1 MSDPTDHESVRA
13 APASAERPVPGFRDP
28 ERAAEQRRLAVQRA
42 SEREAESDR
51 AEPGPRMRAAV
62 WHAVYS
68 PLTAL
73 LAFLLALT
81 FAVNRA
87 RIGSAVSGGAL
98 LPAPNGGGT
107 LLADYQQEW
116 HSVGGGTSAP
126 APALSGLL
134 GLLGAPFGGADHAI
148 AVLLLAAMPLA
159 GLSAYC
165 ATRATGLHRG
175 QRALLGGI
183 WALLPAGAVASSFGR
198 IDTLFTYILLP
209 LVLAGLS
216 SVLRGAP
223 AGVDRR
229 GRAVARSR
237 WLSTTAATALA
248 LAVLTSAA
256 PVMYLLI
263 VMVALVGFVLLRPAP
278 GTGLRRATSL
288 FFVVLLPVGLLLPW
302 PAELLTHPGVFLH
315 GVGSTGGVPDFSPI
329 QLLTLGR
336 GVPSIVGVL
345 VVLAALAL
353 LITVPTWRM
362 VAGAALVVLGAASAA
377 VLGNV
382 HRPRLVDRELA
393 VGNPGPALLL
403 MSAGLLLVIAVGLQQ
418 RARRV
423 AVGRRSPL
431 MAALGVAIVA
441 VLAVGAVLG
450 GSVGDVRAR
459 PTPSLPAAFQ
469 YELLMNQALVLTT
482 AAGEQPARLSSPALP
497 QLGDDDLALT
507 AEAASRITAWS
518 DAITAG
524 TQDAVAAAVAQ
535 AAASGVGAVV
545 LPAGTRLSSGV
556 TAALLADAGQ
566 TTDGRT
572 VFRVQLPARG
582 ARVLE
587 PGLAT
592 ASRTGGQPPGATG
605 STTTAAQGTSPVP
618 GGPPELRVRVSNGSD
633 GRLLVLA
640 AENENGWEVHVDGT
654 AVEVAPA
661 YGHLVGV
668 ALPGTA
674 TEVTVQR
681 SSTVRSILLLV
692 QAGVLLFTLLLAI
705 PPRGRVREF
714 SPAQQRPGRSRPRRR
729 GRWSLRRRRGK

>member
-1 MSDPTDHESVRA
+1 
-13 APASAERPVPGFRDP
+13 
-28 ERAAEQRRLAVQRA
+28 
-42 SEREAESDR
+42 
-51 AEPGPRMRAAV
+51 
-62 WHAVYS
+62 
-68 PLTAL
+68 
-73 LAFLLALT
+73 
-81 FAVNRA
+81 
-87 RIGSAVSGGAL
+87 
-98 LPAPNGGGT
+98 
-107 LLADYQQEW
+107 
-116 HSVGGGTSAP
+116 
-126 APALSGLL
+126 
-134 GLLGAPFGGADHAI
+134 
-148 AVLLLAAMPLA
+148 
-159 GLSAYC
+159 
-165 ATRATGLHRG
+165 
-175 QRALLGGI
+175 
-183 WALLPAGAVASSFGR
+183 
-198 IDTLFTYILLP
+198 
-209 LVLAGLS
+209 
-216 SVLRGAP
+216 
-223 AGVDRR
+223 
-229 GRAVARSR
+229 
-237 WLSTTAATALA
+237 
-248 LAVLTSAA
+248 
-256 PVMYLLI
+256 
-263 VMVALVGFVLLRPAP
+263 
-278 GTGLRRATSL
+278 
-288 FFVVLLPVGLLLPW
+288 
-302 PAELLTHPGVFLH
+302 
-315 GVGSTGGVPDFSPI
+315 
-329 QLLTLGR
+329 
-336 GVPSIVGVL
+336 
-345 VVLAALAL
+345 
-353 LITVPTWRM
+353 
-362 VAGAALVVLGAASAA
+362 
-377 VLGNV
+377 
-382 HRPRLVDRELA
+382 
-393 VGNPGPALLL
+393 

-418 RARRV
+418 RARRD

-469 YELLMNQALVLTT
+469 YELLVNQALVLTT

-507 AEAASRITAWS
+507 PEAASRITAWS

-605 STTTAAQGTSPVP
+605 STTTAAQGTTPVP
-618 GGPPELRVRVSNGSD
+618 GGPPELGIRVSSGSD

-640 AENENGWEVHVDGT
+640 AENQNGWEVRVDGT

-714 SPAQQRPGRSRPRRR
+714 SPAQQRPGRRRPRRR

>member
-1 MSDPTDHESVRA
+1 
-13 APASAERPVPGFRDP
+13 
-28 ERAAEQRRLAVQRA
+28 
-42 SEREAESDR
+42 
-51 AEPGPRMRAAV
+51 
-62 WHAVYS
+62 
-68 PLTAL
+68 
-73 LAFLLALT
+73 
-81 FAVNRA
+81 
-87 RIGSAVSGGAL
+87 
-98 LPAPNGGGT
+98 
-107 LLADYQQEW
+107 
-116 HSVGGGTSAP
+116 
-126 APALSGLL
+126 
-134 GLLGAPFGGADHAI
+134 
-148 AVLLLAAMPLA
+148 
-159 GLSAYC
+159 
-165 ATRATGLHRG
+165 
-175 QRALLGGI
+175 
-183 WALLPAGAVASSFGR
+183 
-198 IDTLFTYILLP
+198 
-209 LVLAGLS
+209 
-216 SVLRGAP
+216 
-223 AGVDRR
+223 
-229 GRAVARSR
+229 
-237 WLSTTAATALA
+237 
-248 LAVLTSAA
+248 
-256 PVMYLLI
+256 
-263 VMVALVGFVLLRPAP
+263 
-278 GTGLRRATSL
+278 
-288 FFVVLLPVGLLLPW
+288 VVLLPVGLLLPW

-362 VAGAALVVLGAASAA
+362 AAGAALVVLGAATAA

-382 HRPRLVDRELA
+382 HRPRPVDRELA

-418 RARRV
+418 RSRRV

-482 AAGEQPARLSSPALP
+482 AAGEQPARLSSPVLP

-507 AEAASRITAWS
+507 AEAASGITAWS

-524 TQDAVAAAVAQ
+524 TQDATAAAFAQ

-556 TAALLADAGQ
+556 TAALLSDAGQ

-605 STTTAAQGTSPVP
+605 STTTAAQGTTPVS
-618 GGPPELRVRVSNGSD
+618 GGPPELGIRVSSGSD

-640 AENENGWEVHVDGT
+640 AENQNGWEVRVDGT

-714 SPAQQRPGRSRPRRR
+714 SPAQQRPGRRRPRRR